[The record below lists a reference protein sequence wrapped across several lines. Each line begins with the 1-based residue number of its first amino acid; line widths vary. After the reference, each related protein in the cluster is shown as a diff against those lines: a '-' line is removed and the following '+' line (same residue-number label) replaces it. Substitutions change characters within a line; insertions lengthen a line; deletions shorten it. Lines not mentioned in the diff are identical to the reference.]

1 MQNIY
6 SNLER
11 RVMNIHLG
19 IDIQDL
25 KNFQMIYSQV
35 KDSFMNLFILVV
47 VGI

>member
-11 RVMNIHLG
+11 QDMNIHLG
-19 IDIQDL
+19 IDIQNL
-25 KNFQMIYSQV
+25 KNIQKIYSQV
-35 KDSFMNLFILVV
+35 EDSFMNLFILVV